1 MTTGLV
7 WFRRD
12 LRLDDNPAW
21 ASATAAHE
29 QVVALFVLDERILG
43 AVGEHR
49 RAQLFAELAELDRRL
64 RECGGALTLRRG
76 DPAVVVP
83 AVATEARVQAVH
95 WNLDVAPWA
104 IARDRAVRQRLSAE
118 VVTAHGTLVLAPG
131 SVLTAQGTVH
141 QVFSAF
147 HRRWLATAWEPWPT
161 EGVAEVVAL
170 PGEALA
176 PSSSPVPAGEDAA
189 HDALAAF
196 LTDEVEGSPA
206 SRDDLAGP
214 GGSGLSVALH
224 FGTISPRRVVEAAGG
239 GGSGREAY
247 IRQLAWRDW
256 FAHLLAERPD
266 MVDHPVRDQYAS
278 VAWRDDP
285 DEIQAWK
292 EGRTGFPLVDAAMR
306 ELTRTGRMHNRA
318 RMVAASFLVKDLLVD
333 WRIGERHYRR
343 LLLDGDVAQNVGN
356 WQWVAGT
363 GPDAA
368 PYFRVFNPLTQ
379 SRTHDPRGVY
389 LRRWLPELAGLDDDE
404 IHEPGSAGPLALA
417 AAGVSLGVD
426 YPDPIVDHRDAR
438 LRAIAAYKQARIG

>member
-83 AVATEARVQAVH
+83 AVATEARVQAVN

-196 LTDEVEGSPA
+196 LTDEVEGYPA

-247 IRQLAWRDW
+247 IRQLAWRD
-256 FAHLLAERPD
+256 
-266 MVDHPVRDQYAS
+266 
-278 VAWRDDP
+278 
-285 DEIQAWK
+285 
-292 EGRTGFPLVDAAMR
+292 
-306 ELTRTGRMHNRA
+306 
-318 RMVAASFLVKDLLVD
+318 
-333 WRIGERHYRR
+333 
-343 LLLDGDVAQNVGN
+343 
-356 WQWVAGT
+356 
-363 GPDAA
+363 
-368 PYFRVFNPLTQ
+368 
-379 SRTHDPRGVY
+379 
-389 LRRWLPELAGLDDDE
+389 
-404 IHEPGSAGPLALA
+404 
-417 AAGVSLGVD
+417 
-426 YPDPIVDHRDAR
+426 
-438 LRAIAAYKQARIG
+438 